1 MMNTTIEI
9 KVVESLNDLKKF
21 VQFYYDL
28 YRDCEQA
35 VPFLFSDEM
44 NTLRKDR
51 NPSFECCEA
60 CYFMAWRNGQIV
72 GRIAAIINHRANE
85 KWNCKVVRF
94 DWFDFIDDE
103 KPLYVDT
110 DEAMNITGFLD
121 DDRERKCKFISGG
134 IYGLTPSA
142 FATLDD
148 DCIDCVHAHGT
159 CPGTEM

>member
-9 KVVESLNDLKKF
+9 KMVENLNDLKKF

-72 GRIAAIINHRANE
+72 GRIATIINHRANE
-85 KWNCKVVRF
+85 KWN
-94 DWFDFIDDE
+94 
-103 KPLYVDT
+103 
-110 DEAMNITGFLD
+110 
-121 DDRERKCKFISGG
+121 
-134 IYGLTPSA
+134 
-142 FATLDD
+142 
-148 DCIDCVHAHGT
+148 
-159 CPGTEM
+159 